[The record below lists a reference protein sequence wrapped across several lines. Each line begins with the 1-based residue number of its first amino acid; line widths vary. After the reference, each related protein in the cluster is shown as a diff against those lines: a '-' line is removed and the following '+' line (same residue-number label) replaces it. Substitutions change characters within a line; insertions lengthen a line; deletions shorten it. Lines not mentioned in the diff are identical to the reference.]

1 MRDIGSR
8 LCETVHRA
16 FQKTITAALARH
28 APRGG
33 ALLDVGCWDGVY
45 TVEYG
50 EACRASRLFGVEVCE
65 DQAQAAEQQAIQVA
79 RCNLELPRFPWP
91 DASMDVVVCNQVL
104 EHLKNIFAVM
114 DEIARVLKPGGILVV
129 SVPNLGSLHSRIMLL
144 LGMQPSMIR
153 VFGPH
158 VRSFTHGEFKLFLTA
173 GNTFE
178 IVESIGVGFYPL
190 PANAF
195 ANWLGRLWPSA
206 SHTPVIV
213 LRRKNTPLGSWESLY
228 AAQSHQTTM

>member
-1 MRDIGSR
+1 MRDIGSL
-8 LCETVHRA
+8 LCTTIHRA
-16 FQKTITAALARH
+16 LHATITRALNRH
-28 APRGG
+28 AKPDG
-33 ALLDVGCWDGVY
+33 ALLDVGCWDGGH

-50 EACRASRLFGVEVCE
+50 EVCRARWLFGVEVCE
-65 DQAQAAEQQAIQVA
+65 EKACSAEKKSITVA
-79 RCNLELPRFPWP
+79 RCNLEQPSFPWP
-91 DASMDVVVCNQVL
+91 DASMDIVVCNQVL

-114 DEIARVLKPGGILVV
+114 DEISRVMKPGGILVA

-158 VRSFTHGEFKLFLTA
+158 VRSFTHGEFKSFLMA
-173 GNTFE
+173 GGAFE
-178 IVESIGVGFYPL
+178 IVQSIGVGFYPL

-195 ANWLGRLWPSA
+195 SNWVGRRWPSG

-213 LRRKNTPLGSWESLY
+213 LRRTNAAAGSWGSQY
-228 AAQSHQTTM
+228 GAQSHATTM

>member
-1 MRDIGSR
+1 MTDIGSR

-16 FQKTITAALARH
+16 LHETITAALTRH
-28 APRGG
+28 AARDG
-33 ALLDVGCWDGVY
+33 ALLDVGCWDGGN
-45 TVEYG
+45 TVAYG
-50 EACRASRLFGVEVCE
+50 EACRAHGLFGMEVCE
-65 DQAQAAEQQAIQVA
+65 DQARAAERKAIEVA
-79 RCNLELPRFPWP
+79 RCNLEQPRFPWP

-114 DEIARVLKPGGILVV
+114 DEIARVLKPGGILVA

-144 LGMQPSMIR
+144 LGLQPSMIR

-173 GNTFE
+173 GDAFE

-190 PANAF
+190 PATAVG
-195 ANWLGRLWPSA
+195 NWLGRLWPSA
-206 SHTPVIV
+206 SHTPVVV
-213 LRRKNTPLGSWESLY
+213 LRRTNAPAGSWESIY
-228 AAQSHQTTM
+228 GAESHQTTM

>member
-1 MRDIGSR
+1 MKDIGSR
-8 LCETVHRA
+8 LCETVHHA
-16 FQKTITAALARH
+16 LHATITAALSRH
-28 APRGG
+28 AARDGV
-33 ALLDVGCWDGVY
+33 LLDVGCWDGGH
-45 TVEYG
+45 TVAYG
-50 EACRASRLFGVEVCE
+50 EACRVKQLFGVEVCE
-65 DQAQAAEQQAIQVA
+65 DQAQAAERLNIQVA
-79 RCNLELPRFPWP
+79 RCNLEQPRLPWP

-114 DEIARVLKPGGILVV
+114 DEIARVIKPGGILVA

-144 LGMQPSMIR
+144 FGLQPSMIR

-173 GNTFE
+173 GGAFK

-190 PANAF
+190 PATAVG
-195 ANWLGRLWPSA
+195 NWLGRLWPSA

-213 LRRKNTPLGSWESLY
+213 LRRTDAPAGSWELIY
-228 AAQSHQTTM
+228 GAESHQTTM